1 MMQLL
6 REWPP
11 GFGGVERVAHSL
23 AAELGG
29 TVFSL
34 QPVAGEPDALP
45 VAYRRLSL
53 SAAPCGRVL
62 VPPPSRSLLQ
72 LLGARDPLVAHLPC
86 PTVLVL
92 VLLARLIHPK
102 RRIWVYWHAFLEPGP
117 GLATWFHQLYQ
128 SLACLSLRLFS
139 VITTSPVLM
148 EELAAAGVPQERLF
162 CLPCALPASA
172 EDRYG
177 AVWHRRLQRQP
188 LHSESPWVSAGGSV
202 IVIGRLDSYKRI
214 DWLIRAVAQA
224 PAVSQL
230 DVVGEGPLR
239 SAWQQLASTLLTA
252 DQRAVFHGLVSEQ
265 RKAEL
270 LAAADLLV
278 LPADRCNEAFGIV
291 QLEAMACG
299 VPAVAFD
306 LPRSGMHWVS
316 QLPVLP
322 WSGRPGD
329 LAALLQHLLSAD
341 DLQQQAS
348 REARQRYEQH
358 FALSIWRQR
367 LRQLGLAHG

>member
-1 MMQLL
+1 MLQLL

-11 GFGGVERVAHSL
+11 GFGGVERVAHGL
-23 AAELGG
+23 AQELGG
-29 TVFSL
+29 TVVCL
-34 QPVAGEPDALP
+34 RREQVRRPPGDGALP
-45 VAYRRLSL
+45 VTYSRQWLPALPL
-53 SAAPCGRVL
+53 GRVL
-62 VPPPSRSLLQ
+62 LPLPSLGLARLLLSPAP
-72 LLGARDPLVAHLPC
+72 LLVHLPC
-86 PTVLVL
+86 PTVLL
-92 VLLARLIHPK
+92 LLWLARLCGP
-102 RRIWVYWHAFLEPGP
+102 RRSIWVYWHAFLAPRS
-117 GLATWFHQLYQ
+117 GLAGRLEGVYQ
-128 SLACLSLRLFS
+128 RLALRLVRSFA
-139 VITTSPVLM
+139 VITTSPRLQQALQAEGV
-148 EELAAAGVPQERLF
+148 AGAQLS
-162 CLPCALPASA
+162 CLPCALPAVVERNCTALWSRR
-172 EDRYG
+172 EQD
-177 AVWHRRLQRQP
+177 HRLP
-188 LHSESPWVSAGGSV
+188 GCV
-202 IVIGRLDSYKRI
+202 IAIGRLESYKRI
-214 DWLIRAVAQA
+214 DWLIEAVAAA
-224 PAVSQL
+224 PAVRELQVIG
-230 DVVGEGPLR
+230 DGPDR
-239 SAWQQLASTLLTA
+239 SRLVALAQQRLAGH
-252 DQRAVFHGLVSEQ
+252 QRVVFHGRLDE
-265 RKAEL
+265 
-270 LAAADLLV
+270 AAKLQQLSRASVLV